1 MVKKNRDYERHI
13 TALEDET
20 ARAIIFDDDYK
31 TGVGSIPIIF
41 VPKQKGLEIEI
52 YLFL

>member
-1 MVKKNRDYERHI
+1 MHVTTLK
-13 TALEDET
+13 DET

-31 TGVGSIPIIF
+31 TGFGSIPIIF
-41 VPKQKGLEIEI
+41 VPKQTRLEI